1 MFCFYYITSNQRDY
15 RCIPEVA
22 EFEELVLVYEDVG
35 WLDVAVEDLELARM
49 ALVQRTGQL
58 EEERPD
64 ATLFHPLP

>member
-1 MFCFYYITSNQRDY
+1 M
-15 RCIPEVA
+15 
-22 EFEELVLVYEDVG
+22 LVYEDVG
-35 WLDVAVEDLELARM
+35 WLDVAVEDLELARV